1 MSVISVF
8 QATPNR
14 IAIVHR
20 FLRTQTKPLAEKVL
34 LQLLSPPELQKKKA
48 DQVDQED
55 EPSTTLASSV
65 LSECKALG
73 LVVDAGDGEVCLAED
88 VPEDILSFL
97 ERRLLDPEEA
107 KQYRQDSVPYAF
119 AWFLCQHPATPLSL
133 KENQKHRVERDTG
146 GKTLDLSNLSRFQ
159 QFGYWVQYLG
169 LGWRMSGPGGLRLV
183 PDPTEA
189 LMRHLPAVLKDGEG
203 AIHDV
208 IADLGKRLPVLE
220 TGVVRTE
227 VEAWLPKEKR
237 RAPGDLSPS
246 TSLALLR
253 LQRRGVLVIEARSDA
268 PMMRLLTWPNPTQ
281 ASHLVWKGNGGGK

>member
-1 MSVISVF
+1 MSVISVLE
-8 QATPNR
+8 ATPNR

-20 FLRTQTKPLAEKVL
+20 FLRTQNKPMAERML
-34 LQLLSPPELQKKKA
+34 LQLLSPPELRKNA
-48 DQVDQED
+48 NQVGE
-55 EPSTTLASSV
+55 EEERPTTLASNV
-65 LSECKALG
+65 LAECKVLG
-73 LVVDAGDGEVCLAED
+73 LVVDAGDGEVCLAEG
-88 VPEDILSFL
+88 VPEDIRAFL

-133 KENQKHRVERDTG
+133 KENQKDRVERDTG
-146 GKTLDLSNLSRFQ
+146 GKTLDLSNASRFQ

-169 LGWRMSGPGGLRLV
+169 LGWRISGPGGDRLV

-203 AIHDV
+203 AIHEV
-208 IADLGKRLPVLE
+208 MEKLGKQLPVLE
-220 TGVVRTE
+220 TGAVRTE
-227 VEAWLPKEKR
+227 VEAWLPQEKQ

-253 LQRRGVLVIEARSDA
+253 LQRRGVLAIEARSDA

-281 ASHLVWKGNGGGK
+281 ASHLVWKGTEGGK